1 MNKQLSP
8 EEKLKLIEEDLKKK
22 AEELDK
28 KNQDISD
35 QQQKLDEKFAL
46 VDRSLIFAQLFEA
59 FNTFYASY
67 VAAVG
72 SDQGFMETFQHFV
85 EARRQLHKN
94 TGGEI

>member
-35 QQQKLDEKFAL
+35 QQQKLDEKQFFSQHGTETYTHTNGMPYPKGLTAL
-46 VDRSLIFAQLFEA
+46 
-59 FNTFYASY
+59 
-67 VAAVG
+67 
-72 SDQGFMETFQHFV
+72 
-85 EARRQLHKN
+85 K
-94 TGGEI
+94 

>member
-1 MNKQLSP
+1 MNKEPSQ
-8 EEKLKLIEEDLKKK
+8 EEKLKLIEQELKKK
-22 AEELDK
+22 ADELDK
-28 KNQDISD
+28 KNQDICD
-35 QQQKLDEKFAL
+35 QQNKLDEKFAL

-72 SDQGFMETFQHFV
+72 SDQGFIDTFQHLV
-85 EARRQLHKN
+85 EARRHLHKN